1 MPVKT
6 ARPKKTGSKYNFKK
20 DLIYLC
26 SCCAAI
32 ALLLLTGFN
41 INKFLESKK
50 VLGTTIDVSDI
61 QNEKTY
67 WLQMVSQNPTY
78 RDGYLQLAVID
89 NTLGNKEESLMYFKK
104 AKSIDPNSQKI
115 SEVGKLLNIS
125 Q

>member
-1 MPVKT
+1 MPKKT
-6 ARPKKTGSKYNFKK
+6 ARPKKTASKYNFKK
-20 DLIYLC
+20 DLVYLC

-32 ALLLLTGFN
+32 VLLLLTGFN

-50 VLGTTIDVSDI
+50 VLGTAVDVSGI

-78 RDGYLQLAVID
+78 RDGYLELAVID
-89 NTLGNKEESLMYFKK
+89 NTLGNKEESLIYFQK

-115 SEVGKLLNIS
+115 SEVRKLLNIS
-125 Q
+125 E